1 MSDRNLVFQAFF
13 TFPRDRF
20 IINSITGVE
29 NVFLGPDLIDLE
41 LVVIC
46 FNNFIDLVKHRSIH
60 LEATSCY
67 INAHFIH
74 QRKLRGMRLKSVDS
88 VELFCGLS
96 MVRLS

>member
-29 NVFLGPDLIDLE
+29 NVFLGPVLCRVDLIDLE

-74 QRKLRGMRLKSVDS
+74 QRKLRGMRLKSV
-88 VELFCGLS
+88 
-96 MVRLS
+96 